1 VENLEVTA
9 YAAIAIAIFS
19 LILAGLAL
27 NSAQK
32 SRKQLV
38 IFRGSADE
46 LDILD
51 STVNI
56 SNRLNDINGQLNQV
70 AMQLVEAQQ
79 DLQVSLRH
87 TAVVRYNAFQEAG
100 GQFSFSIALLD
111 DNDSGLVISGIQGA
125 SSGRVY
131 AKSITNGESDNPL
144 TPEEKQAILNASAR
158 RLS

>member
-1 VENLEVTA
+1 MENLEVAAYTA
-9 YAAIAIAIFS
+9 IGIALFS
-19 LILAGLAL
+19 LVVAGLAL
-27 NSAQK
+27 NSAHK

-38 IFRGSADE
+38 IFRGSAEE
-46 LDILD
+46 LDIID
-51 STVNI
+51 STANI
-56 SNRLNDINGQLNQV
+56 SNRLNEINGQLNHVSLQ
-70 AMQLVEAQQ
+70 MTEAQQ
-79 DLQVSLRH
+79 DLQVALRH
-87 TAVVRYNAFQEAG
+87 TAVIRYNAFQEAG

-111 DNDSGLVISGIQGA
+111 DNASGLVISGIQGA